1 MIDAGRVPERSPYF
15 PEDIMFRQTT
25 PSPSPSADDYLRLFE
40 RWHALLREDVGPEQ
54 GRDFG
59 DAYKATEDER
69 YRLLFEQVCQLLIA
83 PSPFNLAM
91 PQEFR
96 RTARQWMEGDAATL
110 AHMGDVQNRHFMLS
124 DLYDYVHLCKT
135 MGTAWG
141 R

>member
-1 MIDAGRVPERSPYF
+1 MHQPTFANGPD
-15 PEDIMFRQTT
+15 
-25 PSPSPSADDYLRLFE
+25 ADDYLRLFE
-40 RWHALLREDVGPEQ
+40 RWHAMLREDVGPEL

-69 YRLLFEQVCQLLIA
+69 YRLLFEQICQLLIMA
-83 PSPFNLAM
+83 SAFNLAM

-96 RTARQWMEGDAATL
+96 RTAQQWVGADAATL

-135 MGTAWG
+135 MGVAWG